1 MITYGTAEELAAA
14 LRRAAEAHGVHEKAL
29 GHFDEGWPDWYAR
42 FMMDESRSIPSHER
56 ARRGGD

>member
-1 MITYGTAEELAAA
+1 MIAFDTAEQLAAA
-14 LRRAAEAHGVHEKAL
+14 LRRAEAAHGVHEKAL
-29 GHFDEGWPDWYAR
+29 GHYDEEWPDWYAR